1 MLIIPNLLQI
11 YEDFGKKPYKT
22 NNTMNVINILTWNW
36 NMAMKGKNHCILTV
50 RTVMM
55 NIWKF
60 KMLIIV
66 VNSAFIDLPS
76 PSNII
81 MKFPLFALY
90 LFISANEI
98 TADLFL
104 AICCTWSTSH
114 LYQYV
119 NNLWIICSLHGN
131 GSSMFFLSFIH
142 VAGSLPCE
150 FHTVR
155 IMNIR
160 ISLLFL

>member
-1 MLIIPNLLQI
+1 
-11 YEDFGKKPYKT
+11 
-22 NNTMNVINILTWNW
+22 
-36 NMAMKGKNHCILTV
+36 
-50 RTVMM
+50 MM

-60 KMLIIV
+60 KMLIII

-76 PSNII
+76 PSTII

-90 LFISANEI
+90 LFIFANEI

-119 NNLWIICSLHGN
+119 NNLWIICSLHGD
-131 GSSMFFLSFIH
+131 GGSMFFLSFIH
-142 VAGSLPCE
+142 VARSLPCE
-150 FHTVR
+150 FHTVLELWTLESAYCFFNSQSVYVLPVA
-155 IMNIR
+155 IGLNV
-160 ISLLFL
+160 LLRRNRFLKVCFSHSSHWH